1 MAKPTVFV
9 CGITGTQGGAVAR
22 ALLSRAVP
30 VHAVARDPSS
40 KNATALASLG
50 AKLWPGDYSNDA
62 ALRSALR
69 GCSAVFLNLSPD
81 FGDPGAE
88 LRLAKAIMAAARDE
102 GVNHLVYSS
111 GLAVNA
117 PERLP
122 HWDPQGFMALV
133 LLSKQAIEREVRAA
147 GFPRWTVLRPGN
159 FMANYLSPLVK
170 MYAGL
175 VERGRWPTA
184 LRADSVLP
192 MVDAL
197 TIGNFASEAILNPER
212 FHAQEVEI
220 ADEFLMLGQLMPKLS
235 AVAGRDL
242 QAVYM
247 SDEEV
252 EEQKKTSPIV
262 AGMLMMRDLSIFV
275 DLEKVKSWGVPLS
288 SFDAFLE
295 REKERVLETYQR
307 DA

>member
-1 MAKPTVFV
+1 MSSPTVFV

-40 KNATALASLG
+40 KNATAMAYLG
-50 AKLWPGDYSNDA
+50 AKLWPGDYDDGA

-81 FGDPGAE
+81 FTNPGAE

-111 GLAVNA
+111 GLSVNA

-122 HWDPQGFMALV
+122 HWDPQGSTALI

-159 FMANYLSPLVK
+159 FMANFLDPLVK

-175 VERGRWPTA
+175 VEHGRWSTA
-184 LRADSVLP
+184 LRAGSVLP
-192 MVDAL
+192 MADAL
-197 TIGNFASEAILNPER
+197 TIGNFASEVILRPDR

-220 ADEFLMLGQLMPKLS
+220 ADEFLVLGQLMPKLS

-247 SDEEV
+247 SDDEV
-252 EEQKKTSPIV
+252 DEQKKTNPMV
-262 AGMLMMRDLSIFV
+262 AAMLIMRDLGIFV

-295 REKERVLETYQR
+295 REKKRVLETYQK
-307 DA
+307 AP